1 MKILVF
7 ENSNLVN
14 SLITRQLKLK
24 GHKVDSFTQIEEI
37 INNLDNGYACYI
49 LGIDSNVTKSLDVLK
64 MIRDFHLEPNI
75 IMININ
81 DEIDASFIKKVY
93 DHGCDEFLKKPFFL
107 DELVIKIEKLC
118 KVRNDMIFFSPKCS
132 FSFQTGIF
140 QVENSKKKLSRKETL
155 LFSLLL
161 NNQDHIVSYEAIK
174 MYVWDGQDI
183 PLESIRSLIRR
194 LRKRLSLNSIETVM
208 DVGYILRYDALLRD
222 IELWSWLSANFEKTA
237 S

>member
-1 MKILVF
+1 MPEALNRKLLCPFQYFGITDSIDLSHVGW
-7 ENSNLVN
+7 EKGRYVASELTNLYTAN
-14 SLITRQLKLK
+14 DRRI
-24 GHKVDSFTQIEEI
+24 GEI

-118 KVRNDMIFFSPKCS
+118 FKKFF
-132 FSFQTGIF
+132 
-140 QVENSKKKLSRKETL
+140 
-155 LFSLLL
+155 
-161 NNQDHIVSYEAIK
+161 
-174 MYVWDGQDI
+174 
-183 PLESIRSLIRR
+183 
-194 LRKRLSLNSIETVM
+194 
-208 DVGYILRYDALLRD
+208 
-222 IELWSWLSANFEKTA
+222 
-237 S
+237 

>member
-118 KVRNDMIFFSPKCS
+118 KDVNLWDANCNPFKSLLH
-132 FSFQTGIF
+132 
-140 QVENSKKKLSRKETL
+140 NNTL
-155 LFSLLL
+155 KNKVLFS
-161 NNQDHIVSYEAIK
+161 
-174 MYVWDGQDI
+174 
-183 PLESIRSLIRR
+183 
-194 LRKRLSLNSIETVM
+194 NSC
-208 DVGYILRYDALLRD
+208 YYNR
-222 IELWSWLSANFEKTA
+222 N
-237 S
+237 